1 MKNKKICHLTS
12 VHPRYD
18 SRILYREC
26 VSLAENGYEVY
37 LLVNDNGQ
45 KENYHGV
52 KILTTHTHYNNRI
65 KRMCFGVKKIYDL
78 AKKVDAE
85 IYHLHDP
92 ELLLIAPFLKRKGKK
107 VIFDSHETYY
117 LQIREKEYIPL
128 VFRKILARLYW
139 VVETVVIKKID
150 AVISPGTV
158 QGKNPF
164 KGRTKR
170 VTYINNVPKLEELGV
185 EVTDANIKEENAICY
200 VGSLTVDRGIT
211 NLVKAAYQANVT
223 LYLAGIF
230 SPNTYEQDLMEM
242 EEYRAVKYLG
252 FLDRREIYDL
262 YSKVCIGMC
271 TLLPVGQY
279 NKGDN
284 LPTKVYE
291 YMAAG
296 LPVILSDF
304 PYNKKMMEKY
314 RFGEIV
320 DPEDINEIADKIKK
334 LLSDKSV
341 QKEAGEN
348 GKKIVLKKYNWNIE
362 EEKLLE
368 LYKVLMRK

>member
-1 MKNKKICHLTS
+1 MKTKKICHLTS

-18 SRILYREC
+18 SRILHREC

-52 KILTTHTHYNNRI
+52 KIFTTHRYYNNRI

-107 VIFDSHETYY
+107 VVFDSHETYY

-128 VFRKILARLYW
+128 AFRKMLAGLYW
-139 VVETVVIKKID
+139 LIETVIIKKID
-150 AVISPGTV
+150 AVICPGTV
-158 QGKNPF
+158 LGKNPF

-170 VTYINNVPKLEELGV
+170 VAYINNVPRLEELEV
-185 EVTDANIKEENAICY
+185 EITDVNKKEENAICY

-223 LYLAGIF
+223 LYLAGKF
-230 SPNTYEQDLMEM
+230 SPAAYEQELMEM
-242 EEYRAVKYLG
+242 EEYKAVKYLG

-304 PYNKKMMEKY
+304 PYNKKVMEKY
-314 RFGEIV
+314 QFGEIV
-320 DPEDINEIADKIKK
+320 NPEDIDEITNKIKK
-334 LLSDKSV
+334 MLSDKFLCD
-341 QKEAGEN
+341 EAG
-348 GKKIVLKKYNWNIE
+348 KKGREIVLKKYNWSV
-362 EEKLLE
+362 EEKKLLG
-368 LYKVLMRK
+368 LYEVLMRK